1 MVIILGIDPGSRK
14 TGYGVVAYDGK
25 NLRRIDSGYV
35 CLAKGALVDR
45 LGKITQSLSDVIQL
59 NAPDQVAIEQVFMS
73 VNPNSAIKLGQ
84 ARGAA
89 IVAASQHQLP
99 LSEYSARQVKQAVVG
114 YGAAAKGQVQVM
126 VRSLLSLNAPLQE
139 DEADALAIAICHA
152 HSCGILKPF

>member
-1 MVIILGIDPGSRK
+1 M
-14 TGYGVVAYDGK
+14 AYDGK